1 PEQQLPGPS
10 KQQQTS
16 SHPSERRQTTNSSS
30 TASTRTPPQRP
41 AISRRPPTTRR
52 LAAPGVKYFRRARPV
67 PYESRSHAFAAPR
80 HTTSRRISPLPQAP
94 GPTPRMRLT
103 QTSRTVVFESNHS
116 SPRSSWPHRSALALR
131 PDAAQSVSP
140 SQSFQRDHR
149 TFEPRAS

>member
-1 PEQQLPGPS
+1 MNPYSFLNPFLIRVYLWLTFLAPPADRPSSPFAPADKTPPEQQLPGPG

-16 SHPSERRQTTNSSS
+16 SYPSGRHQTTSSSS

-80 HTTSRRISPLPQAP
+80 
-94 GPTPRMRLT
+94 
-103 QTSRTVVFESNHS
+103 
-116 SPRSSWPHRSALALR
+116 
-131 PDAAQSVSP
+131 
-140 SQSFQRDHR
+140 
-149 TFEPRAS
+149 